1 MKDIGEIQV
10 GDSIL
15 FSLCYIMSTQTQLI
29 ILLSC
34 TTGNFACWIRYHAI
48 KKNGNYCVLCCLVIS
63 QFPPNTACP
72 ISKTNGNIVFGCID
86 EMLLHIA

>member
-15 FSLCYIMSTQTQLI
+15 FSLCYIMSTQTQLV

-34 TTGNFACWIRYHAI
+34 TTGNFACWIRYHAV
-48 KKNGNYCVLCCLVIS
+48 KKMET
-63 QFPPNTACP
+63 TACCAVSSNFT
-72 ISKTNGNIVFGCID
+72 ISF
-86 EMLLHIA
+86 